1 MSHQKKLIV
10 IIVLLVLIAAVLSL
24 VFLKK
29 SVSRN
34 SNLAAPTNLESVSTG
49 PIASP
54 EPEALV
60 NNANPNT
67 YSFAGDP
74 QAEKVE
80 VEFMSDTEKQAM
92 GIPTAARIQVLD
104 RDADGKCIAWKTI
117 NQDSEILYEYVK

>member
-1 MSHQKKLIV
+1 MSHQKKLI
-10 IIVLLVLIAAVLSL
+10 IIVILLVLITVFLSL
-24 VFLKK
+24 IFLKK
-29 SVSRN
+29 SASQN
-34 SNLAAPTNLESVSTG
+34 SNLSASKNLTPAITG
-49 PIASP
+49 PVVSP

-60 NNANPNT
+60 NNSNPNT

>member
-1 MSHQKKLIV
+1 MSHQKKLI
-10 IIVLLVLIAAVLSL
+10 IIVVLLVSIAVVLYLI
-24 VFLKK
+24 FLKK
-29 SVSRN
+29 SASQN

-49 PIASP
+49 PVASP

-74 QAEKVE
+74 KAEKVE
-80 VEFMSDTEKQAM
+80 VEFMGDAEKQTL
-92 GIPTAARIQVLD
+92 GIPTAARIQVLE
-104 RDADGKCIAWKTI
+104 RDADGKCVAWKTI

>member
-1 MSHQKKLIV
+1 MSHQKKLI
-10 IIVLLVLIAAVLSL
+10 IIFVLLVSIAAVLYL
-24 VFLKK
+24 IFLKK
-29 SVSRN
+29 SASQN
-34 SNLAAPTNLESVSTG
+34 SNLAAPVNLESVSTG
-49 PIASP
+49 PVASP

-80 VEFMSDTEKQAM
+80 VEFMADTEKQTL
-92 GIPTAARIQVLD
+92 GIPTAARIQVLE

>member
-1 MSHQKKLIV
+1 MSHQKKLI
-10 IIVLLVLIAAVLSL
+10 IIVVLLVLIAAVLSL
-24 VFLKK
+24 IFLKEFA
-29 SVSRN
+29 SQN
-34 SNLAAPTNLESVSTG
+34 PHLAVPTNLEPASTG
-49 PIASP
+49 PVASP

-80 VEFMSDTEKQAM
+80 VEFMTDNEKQVM
-92 GIPTAARIQVLD
+92 GISTSARIQVLE
-104 RDADGKCIAWKTI
+104 RDADGKCIAWKNI